1 MIMKIINTCN
11 EILSV
16 YDDGRFDME
25 KWKIYMDRCVPGAK
39 ELCLNDMQ
47 DCIHVGFSWEQDFM
61 PILNAVIVEKQKIE
75 KTVDVFRQVTEHL
88 DEKILNVFHRSV
100 EADVILYLGLCNGA
114 GWVTEVNG
122 RTTILLGIEKIIELD
137 WCDKDMMTALII
149 HELGHVYQAQYGV
162 FRINTDDLKERFLWQ
177 LFTEGIAMVF
187 EQEIVGDPDYFH
199 QDVKGWKNWCKEHE
213 SLILTSFAKDLMM
226 MTQEDQRY
234 FGDWVSFEGYGD
246 TGYYLGTKFVR
257 YMLKDTEFD
266 KIIGYGIRDVKERFE
281 GFLKSTGGTVL

>member
-1 MIMKIINTCN
+1 MKIINTCN

-16 YDDGRFDME
+16 YDDGIFDME
-25 KWKIYMDRCVPGAK
+25 KWKIYMDRFVPGAK
-39 ELCLNDMQ
+39 ESCLRDMQ
-47 DCIHVGFSWEQDFM
+47 ECVNAGFSWEQDFM
-61 PILNAVIVEKQKIE
+61 PILNAVAVEKQKRE

-114 GWVTEVNG
+114 GWVTEVEG

-177 LFTEGIAMVF
+177 LFTEGVAMVF
-187 EQEIVGDPDYFH
+187 EQEIAGDPDYFH
-199 QDVKGWKNWCKEHE
+199 QDVKGWEN
-213 SLILTSFAKDLMM
+213 
-226 MTQEDQRY
+226 R
-234 FGDWVSFEGYGD
+234 
-246 TGYYLGTKFVR
+246 
-257 YMLKDTEFD
+257 
-266 KIIGYGIRDVKERFE
+266 
-281 GFLKSTGGTVL
+281 